1 MARALDWTKDRR
13 RQLAKRA
20 IAEEYEDQS
29 CLRSFNKKP
38 AHRSKQADRE
48 LADAIAREHQN
59 GRGLRDPRGA
69 WHVCCDECETSFEV
83 KAAFS
88 TAFEAS
94 FQCPGCR
101 TAHHLTED
109 DSKLPWG

>member
-1 MARALDWTKDRR
+1 MARALNWDKDRR
-13 RQLAKRA
+13 CQLAKRA

-38 AHRSKQADRE
+38 VHRSKQADRE
-48 LADAIAREHQN
+48 LADAIAREYQI

-83 KAAFS
+83 KLALSVALETKS
-88 TAFEAS
+88 
-94 FQCPGCR
+94 QCPKCKVE
-101 TAHHLTED
+101 HWLTEED
-109 DSKLPWG
+109 VKLPW